1 MEQSNTL
8 TAQAMR
14 ALSAIALV
22 LAGFYLLFGS
32 IIESYAAGNPMY
44 QAKFNASGALI
55 RPAGWREWIFVGSP
69 LTPNS
74 LNGGTA
80 AFPEFHS
87 VYIDPESWAH
97 YKKTGKFR
105 EGTMFAKELTLVGD
119 TAGTSGI
126 GYFNGDLQGF
136 EIAHKD
142 SKRYSKKTD
151 GWAYYSFGHQPEPYA
166 DTATAFPAAACAA
179 CHTAAAAEDM
189 VFTQY
194 YPILKAAKGAGAA
207 GAGVGGKM

>member
-1 MEQSNTL
+1 MEHSNTL
-8 TAQAMR
+8 TSQAMR
-14 ALSAIALV
+14 VLYGIGLV
-22 LAGFYLLFGS
+22 LAGFYLLLGS
-32 IIESYAAGNPMY
+32 ITESSAAGNPMY
-44 QAKFNASGALI
+44 QAKFNAAGALI

-69 LTPNS
+69 LTPKA

-119 TAGTSGI
+119 TAATSGV
-126 GYFNGDLQGF
+126 GFFNGDLQGF

-142 SKRYSKKTD
+142 SKRYSKETD

-166 DTATAFPAAACAA
+166 DTATAFPAAACAG

-194 YPILKAAKGAGAA
+194 YPILNAAKGAGDA
-207 GAGVGGKM
+207 GAGTGGKM